1 MMPVTTRRPS
11 PNVLE
16 DSKEI
21 ALKRWEQPT
30 MIRSKTCCVFVL
42 GVLMALSS
50 AASAKSAPATTCS
63 NASIDGIYGL
73 LVTGYDASELY
84 QVGVGQIT
92 ANGKGSLSGIESV
105 SDDGVIYNNQA
116 LTGTYT
122 IGSNCTGTGTIT
134 NVKNGTVS
142 NYNFVV
148 DPVANEVDAA
158 ESVSGHGT
166 ASGYALGLG
175 SAKCSAAA
183 AAGTYGFHGGG
194 YLVGQG
200 VLQFSGQYVLDGTG
214 KLSGTETRLVDGT
227 LISAS
232 PITGTYTMAA
242 TCRGTIS
249 YKFNE
254 ATVKLNIVM
263 VSSGTSFFTIETD
276 ADTVSTSVAHQ

>member
-1 MMPVTTRRPS
+1 
-11 PNVLE
+11 
-16 DSKEI
+16 
-21 ALKRWEQPT
+21 
-30 MIRSKTCCVFVL
+30 
-42 GVLMALSS
+42 MAISS
-50 AASAKSAPATTCS
+50 ITSAQAAAAPATVCS
-63 NASIDGIYGL
+63 NASLTGIYGL
-73 LVTGYDASELY
+73 LVTGYDNSGLY
-84 QVGVGQIT
+84 QVGVGQIK
-92 ANGKGSLSGIESV
+92 ANGKGSLTGIESV
-105 SDDGVIYNNQA
+105 SDDGVIYDNQA
-116 LTGTYT
+116 ATGTYA
-122 IGSNCTGTGTIT
+122 ISSNCTGTGTIT

-158 ESVSGHGT
+158 ENVSGHGT
-166 ASGYALGLG
+166 GSGYALGLG
-175 SAKCSAAA
+175 TATCSAAA

-227 LISAS
+227 VISS
-232 PITGTYTMAA
+232 PIAGTYTMAA

-249 YKFNE
+249 YKFNA
-254 ATVKLNIVM
+254 ATVKLNIIM